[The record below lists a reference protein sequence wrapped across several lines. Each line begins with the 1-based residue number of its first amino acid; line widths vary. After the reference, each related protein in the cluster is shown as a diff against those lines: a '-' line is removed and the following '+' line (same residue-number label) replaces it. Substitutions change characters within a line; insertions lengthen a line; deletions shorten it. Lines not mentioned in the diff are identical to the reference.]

1 MVRAEAPSELC
12 QEPGTKALVLGPS
25 DPLGGEGPWGQG
37 GWPDEASL
45 RLGLVQPVQD
55 LLQGLP

>member
-1 MVRAEAPSELC
+1 MVRAEAPSEAC
-12 QEPGTKALVLGPS
+12 QEPGTKVLVLGPG
-25 DPLGGEGPWGQG
+25 DPLGGQGPWGQE